1 MGTVNK
7 YSEVLCSG
15 DGRVHSYNE
24 GTKEEVVDLTWD
36 SLKGLCT
43 EVTLSWVYMITI
55 SIDIITIVKAYSQ
68 EIYKH
73 GKNFKLIVIK
83 VVLLTYRTTS

>member
-7 YSEVLCSG
+7 YSEVLCSR
-15 DGRVHSYNE
+15 DGQVHSYNE
-24 GTKEEVVDLTWD
+24 GTKEEVVGLTWD

-68 EIYKH
+68 EIYKQ